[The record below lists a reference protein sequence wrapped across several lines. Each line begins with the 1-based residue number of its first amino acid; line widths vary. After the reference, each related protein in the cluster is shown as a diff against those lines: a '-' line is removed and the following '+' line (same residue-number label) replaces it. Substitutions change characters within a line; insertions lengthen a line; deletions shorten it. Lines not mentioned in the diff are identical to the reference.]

1 MRCKL
6 DFITRLPPNLFAT
19 RSVANALQTG
29 FYPLPGNF
37 KVKIIRNPLSKN
49 HLVVV
54 VAQLVAIGGRLDS
67 VRLDFVIALKED
79 IASIKEEGTTNSYSD
94 DDFGSEHVL
103 DDVHLTPGPYSESR
117 NQKVLSIQPS
127 VNMLPVNTR
136 LEGMLAFI
144 AVNPPYA
151 MFKDFNCI
159 FLRSGQENASSS
171 SFISRK
177 K

>member
-1 MRCKL
+1 MSGQALTHCCFCQKNFKFARGVIQE
-6 DFITRLPPNLFAT
+6 FTRVGQN
-19 RSVANALQTG
+19 
-29 FYPLPGNF
+29 YPLPGNF
-37 KVKIIRNPLSKN
+37 KVKIIRNPLSQN
-49 HLVVV
+49 HLAVV

-67 VRLDFVIALKED
+67 VIALKED

-103 DDVHLTPGPYSESR
+103 VVHLTPGPYSESR
-117 NQKVLSIQPS
+117 DQKVLSIQPS

-159 FLRSGQENASSS
+159 FLRSGQEIASSS